1 MPSSYQENSPK
12 NPGTLRSRWS
22 SKGPG
27 CYQAPVR
34 GRPEVFSDG
43 WLWTIQRIMLL
54 SLNKSTEFHKIHNL
68 QSMKII
74 ISPLVIFLV
83 TKVKTCDW
91 GDNSCFPNARM
102 SSLTHPL
109 SPSSSPLQ
117 PWQFLCP
124 SFCLSLIL
132 SIHLPLPI
140 SVFLPLSLCL
150 SLSPLSL
157 TCSFAL
163 FASSLLWSMPN

>member
-1 MPSSYQENSPK
+1 
-12 NPGTLRSRWS
+12 
-22 SKGPG
+22 
-27 CYQAPVR
+27 
-34 GRPEVFSDG
+34 
-43 WLWTIQRIMLL
+43 MLL

-83 TKVKTCDW
+83 SKVKIRDW
-91 GDNSCFPNARM
+91 GDNACFPKARM

-109 SPSSSPLQ
+109 SPSSSPVQ

-132 SIHLPLPI
+132 SVHLPLPI

-150 SLSPLSL
+150 SLSSLSL
-157 TCSFAL
+157 TCSLLL
-163 FASSLLWSMPN
+163 FLPHLCCGRCLINASLPLLCPHRQYCFIKHNHWQVPLSKLH